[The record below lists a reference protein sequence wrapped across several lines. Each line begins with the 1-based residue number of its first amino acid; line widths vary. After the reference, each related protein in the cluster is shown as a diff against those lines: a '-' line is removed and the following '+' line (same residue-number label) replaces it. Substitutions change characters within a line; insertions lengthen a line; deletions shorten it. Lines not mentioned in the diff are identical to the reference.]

1 MARIQ
6 ARWLAMAAS
15 ALIAAGA
22 PAQVPPAGDR
32 PAEAASQSPSATPGP
47 SAPAVSA
54 DPSRG
59 VDATT
64 EVPDPVQSLRTEAM
78 TLFGRLDDDRAS
90 VWVASGGEPDARRI
104 VSCPNLFARIEVWTY
119 LNHRLLG
126 TNTRMLFFPEPGTG
140 IFRYW
145 TVIDG
150 ESVLLAPK
158 TQADKPLDA
167 LAEGS
172 FGCADTG
179 LVQAA
184 YRSISTR
191 QSDTAGGLLER
202 AALAVPLSGPN
213 ASAPSA
219 APAPLVL
226 SAKKLSGKQ
235 RKQAIEALP
244 DRYHRFLAD
253 VEPILT
259 DVEEATFL
267 RLASDYQR
275 DKFIEDFWKRRSVDS
290 DGQRVAFREIYELR
304 LQIVKERYR
313 HVNTDQGRVFL
324 INGPP
329 DGFRRIDCQNV
340 YNPVEIWYYERL
352 DTLRMS
358 KVSLLFYQPFG
369 MGDFRL
375 WTPLEGPQ
383 ALLVGGIA
391 GLTGVAPGQT
401 IDVTRC
407 QEWREVNGAM
417 AAAAGIF
424 GTMGAQKMIEELK
437 TGPKPDVEGVDKIL
451 LMTTDIDPA
460 AAKLPVQRVL
470 RFPEMVASK
479 IRMEISVLLER
490 ETLGTKA
497 LGEETFYDLDVIGE
511 VVKGGKLVD
520 NFRYRFDFPASTV
533 KGAFLPLNIER
544 FLYPGEYRLKVKIA
558 DSNRNAAALIDERVV
573 VPESPDQSLSP
584 EDKEAR
590 EAAKAA
596 LARLVAS
603 PDERGALTLLPIA
616 REFATGVV
624 RFETRASSD
633 DIAFAEFYLDGRKI
647 ITDRRP
653 PFEADLDLGTLPRK
667 RTVKVTGYS
676 KDGRVLSEDE
686 LVLNEGREAFR
697 VRITAP
703 EKGISVF
710 GPVRVVADLAV
721 PETKK
726 LQKLEIFVNETRAA
740 TLYQPPFQQVVDVPR
755 QKEIGF
761 LRVVATLEDGD
772 VSEDVRYINAPKY
785 LSEVDVQAVEL
796 YTSVFDKGRPV
807 TGLAKSSFRV
817 LEDGVEQAIDGF
829 EVVTNLPLSLGVGV
843 DTSGSMEETLPEAQ
857 KAANDFLRSI
867 MTPRDRAFLVTFD
880 NEPQLVSRF
889 TTDRD
894 RLAQALA
901 GLRAQGSTSLWD
913 AVVYGLYQYQG
924 TKGRKA
930 YVILSDGAD
939 RASKFTFE
947 AALDYARKTGVA
959 IYFIG
964 LKIGGT
970 QFDVRTK
977 LNRMARETGGAVYY
991 VDSARGLAGVY
1002 KEIDEELR
1010 SQYFLTYTP
1019 PAKKGTAWRKVEV
1032 KVTPANLQART
1043 ISGYYP

>member
-1 MARIQ
+1 MVRIQ
-6 ARWLAMAAS
+6 ARWLALVTSALLAGGAS
-15 ALIAAGA
+15 AQAPPVVPADASKGVDVTGQA
-22 PAQVPPAGDR
+22 PDPAQA
-32 PAEAASQSPSATPGP
+32 
-47 SAPAVSA
+47 
-54 DPSRG
+54 
-59 VDATT
+59 
-64 EVPDPVQSLRTEAM
+64 LRTEAM
-78 TLFGRLDDDRAS
+78 TLFGRLDDDRSS
-90 VWVASGGEPDARRI
+90 VWVSSGRGPDARRI

-119 LNHRLLG
+119 LSHRLLG
-126 TNTRMLFFPEPGTG
+126 TNVRMLFFPEPGTG
-140 IFRYW
+140 VARYW

-150 ESVLLAPK
+150 DSVLLAPK
-158 TQADKPLDA
+158 SQADKPLDTLSENA
-167 LAEGS
+167 

-184 YRSISTR
+184 YRAVSAR
-191 QSDTAGGLLER
+191 QGDTAGGLRER
-202 AALAVPLSGPN
+202 AALAVPLSGPTSSSP
-213 ASAPSA
+213 AESA
-219 APAPLVL
+219 APLLL
-226 SAKKLSGKQ
+226 SAKKLSGKE
-235 RKQAIEALP
+235 RKKALEAMP
-244 DRYHRFLAD
+244 DRYRQFLSD

-275 DKFIEDFWKRRSVDS
+275 DRFIEDFWKRRSVDS
-290 DGQRVAFREIYELR
+290 DGQRVAFREIYEMR
-304 LQIVKERYR
+304 LQAVKEKFR
-313 HVNTDQGRVFL
+313 HVNTDQGRIFL
-324 INGPP
+324 VNGPP
-329 DGFRRIDCQNV
+329 DGLRRIDCQDV
-340 YNPVEIWYYERL
+340 YYPIELWYYERL
-352 DTLRMS
+352 ETIRMS
-358 KVSLLFYQPFG
+358 KVLLLFYQPFG
-369 MGDFRL
+369 AGDYRL
-375 WTPLEGPQ
+375 WTPLEGNQ
-383 ALLVGGIA
+383 AIIVGGIG
-391 GLTGVAPGQT
+391 GLGASGAAVSRSV
-401 IDVTRC
+401 DVTRC
-407 QEWREVNGAM
+407 SEWREINGAISS
-417 AAAAGIF
+417 ANAIF
-424 GTMGAQKMIEELK
+424 GTMGAQKLVEDLK

-451 LMTTDIDPA
+451 LMTTDLDPA

-490 ETLGTKA
+490 ATLGTKA
-497 LGEETFYDLDVIGE
+497 LGEETFYDLDVVGE
-511 VVKGGKLVD
+511 IIKGGKLVD

-533 KGAFLPLNIER
+533 KGAFLPLNLER

-558 DSNRNAAALIDERVV
+558 DSNRNAAALIDEKVV
-573 VPESPDQSLSP
+573 VPESADQSLSP
-584 EDKEAR
+584 EEKSAR

-603 PDERGALTLLPIA
+603 PNERGALTLLPIA

-624 RFETRASSD
+624 KFETRASSD
-633 DIAFAEFYLDGRKI
+633 DIAYAEFFLDGRKVV
-647 ITDRRP
+647 TDRRP
-653 PFEADLDLGTLPRK
+653 PFEADLDLGDLPRK
-667 RTVKVTGYS
+667 RTVKVAGFT
-676 KDGRVLSEDE
+676 KDGRMLSEDE

-697 VRITAP
+697 VKITAP
-703 EKGISVF
+703 EKGITVF

-740 TLYQPPFQQVVDVPR
+740 TLFQPPFQQVVDVPR
-755 QKEIGF
+755 REEIGF

-772 VSEDVRYINAPKY
+772 VSEDIRYINAPKY

-796 YTSVFDKGRPV
+796 YTSVFEKGRPV
-807 TGLAKSSFRV
+807 TGLSKTNFHI
-817 LEDGVEQAIDGF
+817 LEDGAPQEVDAF

-867 MTPRDRAFLVTFD
+867 MTPRDRTFLVTFD

-889 TTDRD
+889 TTDRE

-964 LKIGGT
+964 LRIGNT
-970 QFDVRTK
+970 QFDVRSK
-977 LNRMARETGGAVYY
+977 LNRMARETGGTVYY
-991 VDSARGLAGVY
+991 VDSAKGLSGVY
-1002 KEIDEELR
+1002 KEIDAELR
-1010 SQYFLTYTP
+1010 SQYLLTYTP
-1019 PAKKGTAWRKVEV
+1019 PVRKGDKWRKIEV
-1032 KVTPANLQART
+1032 KMTPTNLEART